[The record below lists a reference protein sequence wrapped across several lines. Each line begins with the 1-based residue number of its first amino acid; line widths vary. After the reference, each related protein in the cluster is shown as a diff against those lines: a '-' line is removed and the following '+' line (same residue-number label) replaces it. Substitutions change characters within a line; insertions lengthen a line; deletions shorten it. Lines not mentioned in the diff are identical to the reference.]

1 MKKDRKVLVLGV
13 DALDAR
19 IVKKYEQEGLMPNL
33 TKLLKAGAANEDYE
47 MIGGHP
53 TVTPPMWTTLA
64 TGAPPYIRR
73 MAS

>member
-47 MIGGHP
+47 MIGGQIGRAH
-53 TVTPPMWTTLA
+53 V
-64 TGAPPYIRR
+64 
-73 MAS
+73 